1 MQQTQRDL
9 GNRIRK
15 LRMRKGW
22 SQEEFAGV
30 SGLHRTYIGAVE
42 RGQKNLTISTLHTLV
57 KTLGTTISQ
66 LFRGI
71 GKSTQQQSYLQ

>member
-1 MQQTQRDL
+1 MQQIQREL
-9 GNRIRK
+9 GIRIRK
-15 LRMRKGW
+15 LRARKGW

-42 RGQKNLTISTLHTLV
+42 RGEKNLTISTLHTLA
-57 KTLGTTISQ
+57 KTLDTTIDR

-71 GKSTQQQSYLQ
+71 A